1 MGVAVRAYY
10 TSPRTHDD
18 YLESWL
24 ELPSTNE
31 RGEKILLPGY
41 GWIFGVGDGT
51 SNVGLGI
58 LNTSKAFGKTDYRE
72 VMRRWV
78 ATMPPEWTFGDATM
92 VGDIRGAAL
101 PMGFNRTP
109 HYADGLMLVGDSGG
123 MVNPFNGEGI
133 AYAMEA
139 ARLGSSVVADAF
151 GAAKNGGD
159 VARERILATYPDVMK
174 QALGGY
180 FTLGRHFA
188 TMIGNP
194 QIMKL
199 AVTYGLPREDL
210 MKIIVKVMANLADPG
225 GKSATDRLYTVLTRL
240 APNA

>member
-1 MGVAVRAYY
+1 MA
-10 TSPRTHDD
+10 
-18 YLESWL
+18 
-24 ELPSTNE
+24 
-31 RGEKILLPGY
+31 
-41 GWIFGVGDGT
+41 
-51 SNVGLGI
+51 
-58 LNTSKAFGKTDYRE
+58 
-72 VMRRWV
+72 
-78 ATMPPEWTFGDATM
+78 
-92 VGDIRGAAL
+92 
-101 PMGFNRTP
+101 FNRQP
-109 HYADGLMLVGDSGG
+109 LYADGLLLVGDAGG